1 MKENAM
7 ISVKT
12 LAGMELFEGLPEED
26 LKKIASLSHEVS
38 FPAQTSI
45 FSPEKN
51 AEHILLVLKGTV
63 GLTVH
68 ASPLA
73 DPVTISVLNTPGQVF
88 GFASVL
94 GQPHHNSSALAMTD
108 VKALA
113 IDGDRLKFQ
122 ALTPAGALLDS
133 FTMVSTVTEASKR
146 SLRSRAISRAFMS
159 SGLKTAGRAERLSVP
174 SSFMACVETAAVSG
188 TCLMR
193 TTMLSG
199 IIAGIISM
207 MVNGL
212 KHAQYRH
219 CTIACQYLK
228 QIPGRSL

>member
-1 MKENAM
+1 LPGAAFSDIIKALQQIKENAM

-26 LKKIASLSHEVS
+26 LKKIAALSHELA
-38 FPAQTSI
+38 FPAQSNI

-73 DPVTISVLNTPGQVF
+73 EPVTISVLNMPGQVF

-108 VKALA
+108 VRALA
-113 IDGDRLKFQ
+113 IDGDRLMEFMAAKPETGYLIMRRI
-122 ALTPAGALLDS
+122 AA
-133 FTMVSTVTEASKR
+133 V
-146 SLRSRAISRAFMS
+146 ISRRLGTMRK
-159 SGLKTAGRAERLSVP
+159 LLLEMIIDYERPASATP
-174 SSFMACVETAAVSG
+174 E
-188 TCLMR
+188 
-193 TTMLSG
+193 
-199 IIAGIISM
+199 
-207 MVNGL
+207 N
-212 KHAQYRH
+212 
-219 CTIACQYLK
+219 
-228 QIPGRSL
+228 

>member
-1 MKENAM
+1 LPGESFSAIIGISKQIKENAM

-12 LAGMELFEGLPEED
+12 LSALELFEGLPEED
-26 LKKIASLSHEVS
+26 LKKIAALSHEIS

-73 DPVTISVLNTPGQVF
+73 EPVTISVLNTPGQVF

-94 GQPHHNSSALAMTD
+94 GQPHHNSSALAMTE

-113 IDGDRLKFQ
+113 IDGDRLMDFLAAKPETGFLVMRRI
-122 ALTPAGALLDS
+122 AA
-133 FTMVSTVTEASKR
+133 V
-146 SLRSRAISRAFMS
+146 ISRRLGTMRK
-159 SGLKTAGRAERLSVP
+159 LLLETIIDYERPASATP
-174 SSFMACVETAAVSG
+174 E
-188 TCLMR
+188 
-193 TTMLSG
+193 
-199 IIAGIISM
+199 
-207 MVNGL
+207 N
-212 KHAQYRH
+212 
-219 CTIACQYLK
+219 
-228 QIPGRSL
+228 